1 MITRTIEKIAVGVL
15 VILFPAALAAGQAGR
30 GTARIGGV
38 VVDAVGNPISS
49 AKVVAVYQEDSNVKI
64 ETVANDKGEWA
75 ILGVGTGGWLI
86 TASAEGYLPNSVNFV
101 SKQLSKNPKITIQL
115 EKRGAAAGGI
125 VEDESSFELLEQ
137 GNEFYKDG
145 KYETALMMYQQFL
158 EKNPTAYQVGLNIGD
173 CYREKGELDKA
184 IESYNKV
191 IAQAKNDSVMGKT
204 VEAKSLAG
212 IGVCYLKQNNLE
224 EAEKVFKQSIDT
236 DPQDETL
243 AYNVGE
249 ICFSN
254 QQIDEAER
262 YFELAAK
269 IKPDWPDP
277 YLKLG
282 YVYLNKGDMARAVE
296 YLERFIKLEG
306 DTPRS
311 AQAQNIINTIKK

>member
-1 MITRTIEKIAVGVL
+1 MRTRTIEKIAIGALIVL
-15 VILFPAALAAGQAGR
+15 FSAAMSAAQAGR

-38 VVDAVGNPISS
+38 VVDAVGNPIPS
-49 AKVVAVYQEDSNVKI
+49 AKVVAVYQEDSEVKI
-64 ETVANDKGEWA
+64 ETTANDKGEWA

-101 SKQLSKNPKITIQL
+101 SKQLSKNPKITITLQ
-115 EKRGAAAGGI
+115 KRGAAAGGI
-125 VEDESSFELLEQ
+125 VQDEKTFELLEQ

-158 EKNPTAYQVGLNIGD
+158 EKNPTAYQVGLNIAD
-173 CYREKGELDKA
+173 CYREMGQLDKA
-184 IESYNKV
+184 IENYNQV

-204 VEAKSLAG
+204 MEAKSLAG
-212 IGVCYLKQNNLE
+212 IGVCY
-224 EAEKVFKQSIDT
+224 
-236 DPQDETL
+236 
-243 AYNVGE
+243 
-249 ICFSN
+249 

-269 IKPDWPDP
+269 IKPDWSDP
-277 YLKLG
+277 YMKLG
-282 YVYLNKGDMARAVE
+282 YVYLNKGDMGKAVE

-306 DTPRS
+306 DTPRA

>member
-1 MITRTIEKIAVGVL
+1 MKPSPIEKMAV
-15 VILFPAALAAGQAGR
+15 AALIVLFSAVLSAGQAGR
-30 GTARIGGV
+30 GTARISGV
-38 VVDAVGNPISS
+38 VVDALDNPIPS
-49 AKVVAVYQEDSNVKI
+49 AKVVAVYQEDSDVTI
-64 ETVANDKGEWA
+64 ETLTNDKGEWA

-86 TASAEGYLPNSVNFV
+86 TASAEGYVPNSVNFV
-101 SKQLSKNPKITIQL
+101 SKQLTKNPKITITL
-115 EKRGAAAGGI
+115 EKRGGAPAGI
-125 VEDESSFELLEQ
+125 VQDESTFELLEQ

-158 EKNPTAYQVGLNIGD
+158 EKNPSAYQVSLNIAD

-184 IESYNKV
+184 IENYSKV
-191 IAQAKNDSVMGKT
+191 IAQAKNDSAMGKT
-204 VEAKSLAG
+204 MEAKSLAG

-224 EAEKVFKQSIDT
+224 EAEKVFKQSIDS

-254 QQIDEAER
+254 QQIEEAER

-282 YVYLNKGDMARAVE
+282 YVHLNKGDMGKAVE

-306 DTPRS
+306 DTPRA
-311 AQAQNIINTIKK
+311 AQAQNIISTIKK

>member
-15 VILFPAALAAGQAGR
+15 VILFSAALAAGQAGR

-38 VVDAVGNPISS
+38 VLDAVGNPISS

-75 ILGVGTGGWLI
+75 ILGIGTGGWLI
-86 TASAEGYLPNSVNFV
+86 TASAAGYVPNSVNFA
-101 SKQLSKNPKITIQL
+101 SKQLTKNPKITITL
-115 EKRGAAAGGI
+115 EKRGGAAAGI

-158 EKNPTAYQVGLNIGD
+158 EKNPSAYQVGLNIGD
-173 CYREKGELDKA
+173 CYRETGELDKA
-184 IESYNKV
+184 VENYNKI

-204 VEAKSLAG
+204 MEAKALAG

-224 EAEKVFKQSIDT
+224 EAQRVFKQSIDT

-282 YVYLNKGDMARAVE
+282 YVYLNKSDMGKAVE

-306 DTPRS
+306 DTPRA